1 MSNGYSFS
9 QAISRQ
15 TNNRYNSLEDFNS
28 KFADDGQDFALKL
41 VEVIGGPA
49 SIGAGSAVA
58 PGWLAANG
66 RNLFYGQ
73 NDRSNF
79 FELDISKLGAY
90 GNAAELTGKPIATSG
105 GRTKTERL
113 RRDGSINPDAAPV

>member
-1 MSNGYSFS
+1 MYLGHVISGEATINGPAIARGLDKILTDMSNGYSFS
-9 QAISRQ
+9 QAISWQ
-15 TNNRYNSLEDFNS
+15 TNNRYKSLEDFNS

-58 PGWLAANG
+58 PGGLAANG

-79 FELDISKLGAY
+79 L
-90 GNAAELTGKPIATSG
+90 NWTSQSSAPMI
-105 GRTKTERL
+105 T
-113 RRDGSINPDAAPV
+113 RRN